1 LNESDTEFI
10 ERAMK
15 RWIEL
20 VDRRDIEGLESYLDE
35 FYDPDA
41 WIDFGSRTPDAL
53 PGEGVRVII
62 DWARDAFAEWEPGM
76 EFRYEL
82 LDLIEAPGGIVAPA
96 KSVARM
102 HGHVFETHFTYLFR
116 LRDKKIVSMT
126 MYASPEEA
134 LANSGQSG

>member
-1 LNESDTEFI
+1 MSESDTELI
-10 ERAMK
+10 KRAME

-20 VDRRDIEGLESYLDE
+20 VERRDIEGLQGYLDE
-35 FYDPDA
+35 FYDGNA

-53 PGEGVRVII
+53 PGEGVGVII

-82 LDLIEAPGGIVAPA
+82 IDVIGTPAGVVAPA

-102 HGHVFETHFTYLFR
+102 HGHVFETHFTYLFK
-116 LRDKKIVSMT
+116 LREGKIVSMT
-126 MYASPEEA
+126 MYSTPEEA
-134 LANSGQSG
+134 LREAGRED